1 MSGLAFR
8 TLGGEGADLWL
19 IHGYGSDRLSW
30 LGNSPALM
38 TVARVHAL
46 DLPGH
51 GDSPVSDGEDS
62 LAGLARSVEETV
74 AANSTGKVH
83 VVGHSL
89 GAGLALLMAEAGPE
103 RFRSLTLIS
112 PAGLG
117 RTVDRS
123 FLEAYPDLSTAEEA
137 TALLQRL
144 VVRPQLINKLTVQ
157 RVLSQLDRPGARE
170 ALRKVAASLSGMEP
184 VISDAAAAVSTGDL
198 PRLTIW
204 GEKDSINPLDATRL
218 AAFGGESLV
227 IPGAGHLPH
236 IEAAKPVNDRIVS
249 FLQSIG
255 NG

>member
-1 MSGLAFR
+1 MSGLAFK
-8 TLGGEGADLWL
+8 TLGGEGRDLWL

-38 TVARVHAL
+38 PVARVHAL

-51 GDSPVSDGEDS
+51 GDSPVAEDDS
-62 LAGLARSVEETV
+62 TLAGIAAKLSSTIS
-74 AANSTGKVH
+74 ANSQGPVH

-89 GAGLALLMAEAGPE
+89 GAGLALLMAQADPE
-103 RFRSLTLIS
+103 RVCSLTLIS

-117 RTVDRS
+117 KAVDRS
-123 FLEAYPDLSTAEEA
+123 FLEAYPDLRGADEA

-157 RVLSQLDRPGARE
+157 RVLSQLDRPGARD
-170 ALRKVAASLSGMEP
+170 ALRKVARSLSGMEP
-184 VISDAAAAVSTGDL
+184 VIAEAAVKVSASGL

-204 GEKDSINPLDATRL
+204 GERDGINPLDATRL
-218 AAFGGESLV
+218 AEFGGESLIV
-227 IPGAGHLPH
+227 PETGHLPH

-249 FLQSIG
+249 FLQG
-255 NG
+255 TGTG